1 MRWPLQAVGAVGL
14 RLAWGRWRRVRYGRR
29 ILGTIHPYLLLGVA
43 GLLLPQIKSEGPP
56 IRLYD
61 WVAGAIK
68 MLPMAIAFFVLSRAF
83 FIPYLITFGSAYNS
97 VDPWEAE
104 KTPIRTY
111 ITIYG
116 TFMLPLIALALLQLR
131 RGIQWAQPLS
141 KQVSVWVLGAGVLAT
156 VFLLTREAPVS
167 ILAMPMIAL
176 SIACALLPIA
186 HSQQRLFWLASAGA
200 FAITIFVELYVLK
213 GDIARMNTV
222 FKFYITAWLLLGV
235 TAASALVTVV
245 GDMLP
250 KKPVPQPVQPPA
262 VEEEGERTV
271 VLHPA
276 PAPADGLGLGKLA
289 FSTLMAIAL
298 FLAALYPAFAIPA
311 KMRDRYVPTMP
322 TGLDGIAYMQEAQ
335 YSDTFEDRQK
345 VWPLKWDYE
354 AIRWMQD
361 NVKGSPTIIEEGSA
375 RGNQYRWS
383 GRFSIYT
390 GLPTVAGWQWHQ
402 RQQRAAMD
410 ERVVMDR
417 DQDVADFY
425 RTLDAEQARLLLRRY
440 NVKYIILGDMEKIFH
455 SPTGLPKFE
464 QMVTDGTLRV
474 AYSNEGTTIYEVIG
488 Y

>member
-1 MRWPLQAVGAVGL
+1 MAVV
-14 RLAWGRWRRVRYGRR
+14 
-29 ILGTIHPYLLLGVA
+29 
-43 GLLLPQIKSEGPP
+43 
-56 IRLYD
+56 
-61 WVAGAIK
+61 
-68 MLPMAIAFFVLSRAF
+68 FFVLSRAF
-83 FIPYLITFGSAYNS
+83 FIPYLINFGSGYNS
-97 VDPWEAE
+97 IDPWEAE
-104 KTPIRTY
+104 KTPIKTY

-116 TFMLPLIALALLQLR
+116 TFMLPMLALALLQLR
-131 RGIQWAQPLS
+131 KGIQWAQPLS
-141 KQVSVWVLGAGVLAT
+141 KQISVWVLGAGVLAT
-156 VFLLTREAPVS
+156 VFLLTRDAPIS

-176 SIACALLPIA
+176 CVACALLPIA
-186 HSQQRLFWLASAGA
+186 NSQSRLLWLASAGA
-200 FAITIFVELYVLK
+200 FAITIFVELFVLK
-213 GDIARMNTV
+213 GDIARQNTV
-222 FKFYITAWLLLGV
+222 FKFYILAWLLLGV
-235 TAASALVTVV
+235 TSASALVAVV
-245 GDMLP
+245 SEMLA
-250 KKPVPQPVQPPA
+250 KKPEPEPVQPA
-262 VEEEGERTV
+262 SSAAEDGERTV

-276 PAPADGLGLGKLA
+276 PAQPGGLGLGKLV

-311 KMRDRYVPTMP
+311 KMRDRYVPSLP
-322 TGLDGIAYMQEAQ
+322 QGLDGMAYMQQAQ
-335 YSDTFEDRQK
+335 YSDSFETRQK
-345 VWPLKWDYE
+345 AWPLKWDYE

-410 ERVVMDR
+410 ERIVMDR

-425 RTLDAEQARLLLRRY
+425 RTLDAEQAKLLLRRY
-440 NVKYIILGDMEKIFH
+440 NVKYIILGDMEKIYN

-488 Y
+488 E